1 MVSALARK
9 VLRDLGR
16 LRSQAIAI
24 ALVVASGVATLV
36 MSQSTWRSLELT
48 RARFYAD
55 YAFADMWA
63 AVKRAP
69 ETLAARLAA
78 IDGVQAVE
86 TRLVAPATLRVP
98 GFADPVRA
106 VVQSLPVAGAPVLD
120 RLYLRRGRLP
130 APNARD
136 EAVLSDAFADAH
148 RYRPGDRI
156 QAIVHGRSQWFRVVG
171 VASSPEYVYQI
182 RPGSAFPDFK
192 RFAILWTSR
201 RGLEA
206 ALDMDGAFNTVALR
220 LRPGVPAAAVAQ
232 RVDAL
237 LARYG
242 GIGAYARD
250 EQLSHRYLE
259 SELRQLAVMA
269 LLFPA
274 IFLGVSA
281 FLLNVVLTRLV
292 GAQRGQVAVLK
303 AVGYTD
309 VDVARH
315 YLGIVALIAAGGAL
329 LGVAG
334 GAWLGHWMAGVYRD
348 FFRFPFLDYRVGADV
363 VASGLGVSLGATL
376 AGTLQ
381 AVFGAMRLPPAEA
394 MRPPAPERYRAL
406 LAERL
411 GLQRW
416 FAPTTRM
423 ILRQLERHPFKALL
437 TVAGLALGCSIM
449 MVGRFQN
456 DAIDYLT
463 QVEFYVGQH
472 YDIAVDFTE
481 PTARAALFELGA
493 LPGVTAVEPYR
504 AVGVRLRHR
513 ARSYRTAIEGLPA
526 NGRLR
531 TPMDVAL
538 RPVALPPDGLL
549 LDAYLARML
558 GVRVGDVVD
567 VDVLEGRRRTLL
579 LRVAG
584 TVDEYLGARAYMRL
598 DTLDRALGDGA
609 LVSGAWL
616 GAEPAR
622 QGAVMDALERRPRV
636 AGMGERMASLRSFLD
651 TMAESILV
659 FTLVTLLLGGLIN
672 FGVVY
677 NTARI
682 ALSERSRELATMR
695 VLGFTEREVGAVLLG
710 ELGLLVLAA
719 VPLGFA
725 AGALLCW
732 GMATAMQSD
741 LMRIP
746 VHFTSGTYAIAAL
759 ATLAAAALSAAAVY
773 RRVARLDLLAVL
785 KAQE

>member
-1 MVSALARK
+1 MSALARK
-9 VLRDLGR
+9 ALRDLGR

-36 MSQSTWRSLELT
+36 MSQSTYRSLELT

-69 ETLAARLAA
+69 ETLAVRLAA
-78 IDGVQAVE
+78 IDGVQTVE

-106 VVQSLPVAGAPVLD
+106 LVQSLPVTGAPVLD

-130 APNARD
+130 TPGARD

-148 RYRPGDRI
+148 HYRPGDRI

-182 RPGSAFPDFK
+182 RPGASFPDFK

-242 GIGAYARD
+242 GVGAYTRS

-259 SELRQLAVMA
+259 SELHQLAVMA

-292 GAQRGQVAVLK
+292 GTQRGQVAVLK

-309 VDVARH
+309 FDVAGH
-315 YLGIVALIAAGGAL
+315 YLGIVALIAAVGAL

-334 GAWLGHWMAGVYRD
+334 GAWLGQWMAGVYRD

-363 VASGLGVSLGATL
+363 IATGLGVSLGATL
-376 AGTLQ
+376 LGTLQ
-381 AVFGAMRLPPAEA
+381 AVIGAMRLPPAEA

-406 LAERL
+406 LVERL

-416 FAPTTRM
+416 FAPPTRM
-423 ILRQLERHPFKALL
+423 ILRQLERHPLKALL
-437 TVAGLALGCSIM
+437 TVAGLALGCAIM

-456 DAIDYLT
+456 DAIEYLT

-481 PTARAALFELGA
+481 PTARAALFELEA

-504 AVGVRLRHR
+504 AVGVRLRHGTQN
-513 ARSYRTAIEGLPA
+513 YRTAIEGLPTD
-526 NGRLR
+526 GGLR

-549 LDAYLARML
+549 LDAYLAHML
-558 GVRVGDVVD
+558 GVRVGDDID
-567 VDVLEGRRRTLL
+567 VDVLEGRRRALR

-598 DTLDRALGDGA
+598 DALDRALGEGA

-622 QGAVMDALERRPRV
+622 QGAVMDALEQRPRV
-636 AGMGERMASLRSFLD
+636 AGMDARMASLRSFLD

-710 ELGLLVLAA
+710 ELGLLVVAA
-719 VPLGFA
+719 VPFGFA
-725 AGALLCW
+725 AGGLLCW
-732 GMATAMQSD
+732 GMAMAMRSD

-759 ATLAAAALSAAAVY
+759 ATFSAAALSAAAVY
-773 RRVARLDLLAVL
+773 RRIARLDLLAVL